1 MMNISFK
8 KKGRRHYKI
17 GEFSLRDFF
26 TYNLML
32 IFGST
37 ALFFFLVVCFFG
49 ENQKRKIHL
58 HDIRGFLFV
67 IVKPV
72 CFSF

>member
-8 KKGRRHYKI
+8 KKGRRNYKI

-37 ALFFFLVVCFFG
+37 ALFFSCCVFFWG
-49 ENQKRKIHL
+49 KSKKE
-58 HDIRGFLFV
+58 DS
-67 IVKPV
+67 PT
-72 CFSF
+72 